1 MQKLSIKLIQV
12 DGSYKA
18 LVLDLSKETNRLVEY
33 FESNDKGTAYND
45 AAMFIAMFQGSN
57 LSH

>member
-33 FESNDKGTAYND
+33 FESNDKDTAYND